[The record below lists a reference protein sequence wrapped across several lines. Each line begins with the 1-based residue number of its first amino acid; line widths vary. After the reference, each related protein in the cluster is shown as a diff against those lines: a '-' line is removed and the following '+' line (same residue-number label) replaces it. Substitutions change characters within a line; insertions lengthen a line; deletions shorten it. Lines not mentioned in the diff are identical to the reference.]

1 MRGLIIA
8 LILLMGVCALNAQL
22 YPSPLGIVGS
32 KVFHLGEP
40 RVQFELKIESEQ
52 AKQIAKLLTEH
63 NEAQVSIS
71 NQLGSAKPDQYGAL
85 QAKLADRE
93 RSSSKNLLSLLSI
106 SQLKRFKQIALQSE
120 GPFAVRNIDVAK
132 QVGLAPDQRAKIEA
146 IAQTTLKALDELS
159 AKMGSEIEAAPTG
172 KTGDKKRQA
181 IVRSFE
187 PKMKSAEMSGEAQ
200 VLAVLTP
207 KQRAEW
213 KKSLGVPFK
222 L

>member
-1 MRGLIIA
+1 MWRLLIGLIF
-8 LILLMGVCALNAQL
+8 LMGIGALSAQL
-22 YPSPLGIVGS
+22 YPSTLGIVGS

-40 RVQFELKIESEQ
+40 RVQFELKIDSEQ
-52 AKQIAKLLTEH
+52 AKQIAKLLAEH

-85 QAKLADRE
+85 QAKLAERE

-120 GPFAVRNIDVAK
+120 GPFALRNVDVAK

-159 AKMGSEIEAAPTG
+159 AKMGSDIEAAPTG
-172 KTGDKKRQA
+172 KSGDKKRQA
-181 IVRSFE
+181 IVRSYE
-187 PKMKSAEMSGEAQ
+187 PKMNAAEKSGEAQ

-207 KQRAEW
+207 KQKAEW
-213 KKSLGVPFK
+213 KKSLGAPFK